1 MIEAG
6 NCIFTT
12 EAERDVWMVQR
23 PFPAGINA
31 ARYYLHESFIFSDTT
46 QREANKHE

>member
-23 PFPAGINA
+23 LFPAGINA
-31 ARYYLHESFIFSDTT
+31 ARYSLHESFISSDTP
-46 QREANKHE
+46 QNEDDKHE